1 MLRKRKI
8 NVHIIGAGQIGS
20 ALAAQLCQ
28 DGCSVTVV
36 DTDAYVVNALSNSL
50 DIICYRGNGASYAT
64 LQEVGA
70 ADSDIFI
77 SVTDSDELNILA
89 CLTAHM
95 MGAKHTVARVRNLEY
110 AKHADFYRD
119 QLGLSM
125 TINPE
130 LAAAQEI
137 SRVLRFP
144 SATRVEVLAKG
155 RAELVEMVLSPESP
169 LCGLSL
175 HEFGQKMAIAL
186 LICAVVRNGE
196 VTIPKGHFV
205 LAAGDTLYLTG
216 AASAFREAFSK
227 LGMPVKPSH
236 SVLLAGADR
245 ISYYLAEQL
254 KREGVRVSVV
264 EEKHE
269 KAVEFCRNNP
279 QCAVMNDN
287 AIAYF
292 DSMSDADIR
301 STDAF
306 VSLTANDE
314 FNVVAGMY
322 AASLHIPRVISRLSS
337 NSKLKLLQ
345 RDDRITTVSQEDT
358 AVDIIL
364 GYARSLMNAEGQD
377 AVESLYRLM
386 DGRLEFL
393 EFRITE
399 HASHLNQPIRL
410 WRIKPNTLIAYIIR
424 DGRTIVPRGDD
435 VICPGDRVLVVT
447 SHQKL
452 VRLEDIFESS
462 KEAAAGL

>member
-155 RAELVEMVLSPESP
+155 RAELVEMVLSPASP

-175 HEFGQKMAIAL
+175 HEFGQKMAIDL

-227 LGMPVKPSH
+227 LGMPVNPSH

-264 EEKHE
+264 EK
-269 KAVEFCRNNP
+269 
-279 QCAVMNDN
+279 
-287 AIAYF
+287 
-292 DSMSDADIR
+292 
-301 STDAF
+301 STKRPWN
-306 VSLTANDE
+306 S
-314 FNVVAGMY
+314 AG
-322 AASLHIPRVISRLSS
+322 
-337 NSKLKLLQ
+337 
-345 RDDRITTVSQEDT
+345 TTPS
-358 AVDIIL
+358 A
-364 GYARSLMNAEGQD
+364 
-377 AVESLYRLM
+377 
-386 DGRLEFL
+386 
-393 EFRITE
+393 
-399 HASHLNQPIRL
+399 P
-410 WRIKPNTLIAYIIR
+410 
-424 DGRTIVPRGDD
+424 
-435 VICPGDRVLVVT
+435 
-447 SHQKL
+447 
-452 VRLEDIFESS
+452 
-462 KEAAAGL
+462 